1 MRVKNTSYLFRYAYG
16 RFPWRTL
23 LLFSVLA
30 LYWFAFRDIPLHHY
44 FKALG
49 SWSNKEILL
58 LAIVNVLIII
68 AMCMRLWMILK
79 RCGVDVSICHLAAYR
94 IASNAISYITPGPHV
109 GGEPFQIFGLIRKH
123 RLTSELAFASVI
135 TDRVVEM
142 VANLTLICF
151 GSMYLMLFSSLGTTI
166 SFQVMVAPLLV
177 LIAICVL
184 FKMVADGRRPLYVF
198 LRQIQKWCRHCVI
211 KSSWA
216 TILMTGEMRTREILN
231 HPQPILWLYF
241 GCALMQWVL
250 MCTEIW
256 IIYVMIGVPLQP
268 SELIA
273 AVLFARVAFLLPLP
287 GALGA
292 LEASQMMILAYLQM
306 PPSAGLA
313 ACAIMRARD
322 LIVVG
327 LGVSLVSLGWGS
339 KLRPKIT
346 V

>member
-1 MRVKNTSYLFRYAYG
+1 MRVKNTSYLFRYAHG
-16 RFPWRTL
+16 WFPWRTIL
-23 LLFSVLA
+23 LLSVLA
-30 LYWFAFRDIPLHHY
+30 LYWLAFRDISLSDY
-44 FKALG
+44 LTALG

-58 LAIVNVLIII
+58 LAIVNVLVII
-68 AMCMRLWMILK
+68 AMCMRLWIILK
-79 RCGVDVSICHLAAYR
+79 RCGVTVSICHLAAYR

-109 GGEPFQIFGLIRKH
+109 GGEPFQILGLIRKH
-123 RLTSELAFASVI
+123 RLTSGLAVASVI

-142 VANLTLICF
+142 VANLSLICI
-151 GSMYLMLFSSLGTTI
+151 GSLYLMLFSSLGATI
-166 SFQVMVAPLLV
+166 SAQVMAVPLLV

-184 FKMVADGRRPLYVF
+184 LKMVAAGRRPLYVF
-198 LRQIQKWCRHCVI
+198 LQQIKKMFRHCTL
-211 KSSWA
+211 KSTWA
-216 TILMTGEMRTREILN
+216 TILITGEMRTREILGQ
-231 HPQPILWLYF
+231 PQPILWLYF

-250 MCTEIW
+250 MGAEIW
-256 IIYVMIGVPLQP
+256 IIYTMIGVPLQP

-273 AVLFARVAFLLPLP
+273 VVLFARVAFLLPLP

-313 ACAIMRARD
+313 ACVIMRVRD
-322 LIVVG
+322 LFVVG

-339 KLRPKIT
+339 KSPTKIT